1 MINPWVKSQA
11 TGQNIRSRALK
22 EGIVNI
28 CWSYL
33 FSPSQYPGAAPEGTD
48 CRSQLLAAD
57 QQEDSM
63 VRVEHHKT
71 GAPTNPQP

>member
-1 MINPWVKSQA
+1 MKCKHFIPNFQSL
-11 TGQNIRSRALK
+11 NFLRALK

-28 CWSYL
+28 WWSYL
-33 FSPSQYPGAAPEGTD
+33 FSLSQYPGAAPEGTD

-71 GAPTNPQP
+71 GAATNPQP